1 MSQGCKVKIFI
12 HETNNLIYSPYA
24 ASGARGFDDGEVY
37 SRQ

>member
-12 HETNNLIYSPYA
+12 HETYYFIYSPHA